1 MRTEYARLL
10 GLQSLLGLQGAI
22 VIIGTIITYVI
33 VTPPAA
39 KSFAYG
45 SLVSLIGALYLAWRL
60 KQGERQLD
68 VDAGQVLRNAYKTV
82 IERFVWAALMLGLG
96 FKLLELT
103 PLWLLAGF
111 VVGQAAWL
119 LVPVWI
125 RLRTQND
132 D

>member
-1 MRTEYARLL
+1 MRSEYARLL
-10 GLQSLLGLQGAI
+10 SLQSIIVVIGAAI
-22 VIIGTIITYVI
+22 LFMVAS
-33 VTPPAA
+33 PPAA

-45 SLVSLIGALYLAWRL
+45 SIVAVIGTLFLSWRL
-60 KQGERQLD
+60 GQVSKRP
-68 VDAGQVLRNAYKTV
+68 DAGAEWVIRHAYKTA
-82 IERFVWAALMLGLG
+82 IERFVWAIFLLMLG

-119 LVPVWI
+119 FVPVWM

-132 D
+132 N